1 MFELTIDSLTIGWI
15 AVFALVMVFGGL
27 VHGTLGLGFPVV
39 TTPLLSLVLDV
50 RSAILVTLL
59 PTVCVNLVSIARGG
73 RWEESIGRYWPLAAY
88 ALIGSLAGAQLL
100 VVSDPRPFKLVLA
113 LLVLL
118 YLLVSSATALPMPW
132 PRTHFQL
139 SMLGFGLLAGISAG
153 TTNVMVPI
161 LIIYV
166 LELELSRRA
175 TVQVFNLC
183 FLAGKL
189 SQIAVFALAGLLG
202 GKLLMTT
209 APLAVTAMA
218 ALLVGMAVRDRIPT
232 PTYRRIIRFLLA
244 IIAALLIA
252 QFALSDQQFS
262 ILDTH

>member
-1 MFELTIDSLTIGWI
+1 MPELTIDTLSIGWL

-73 RWEESIGRYWPLAAY
+73 RWEDSIGRHWPLAAY
-88 ALIGSLAGAQLL
+88 ALVGSVVGAHVL
-100 VVSDPRPFKLVLA
+100 VVSDPHPFKLLLA
-113 LLVLL
+113 LIVLL
-118 YLLVSSATALPMPW
+118 YLFVSGTGALRMPW

-139 SMLGFGLLAGISAG
+139 SMLVFGLLAGVSAG

-161 LIIYV
+161 LIIYA
-166 LELELSRRA
+166 LELDLGRRA

-183 FLAGKL
+183 FLAGKIA
-189 SQIAVFALAGLLG
+189 QIAVFAVAGLVG
-202 GKLLMTT
+202 ARLLVTT
-209 APLAVTAMA
+209 APLALVAVA
-218 ALLVGMAVRDRIPT
+218 ALFAGMAVRDRIPT
-232 PTYRRIIRFLLA
+232 EIYRRIIRYLLGA
-244 IIAALLIA
+244 FAVLLIV
-252 QFALSDQQFS
+252 QFARGN
-262 ILDTH
+262 

>member
-1 MFELTIDSLTIGWI
+1 MPDLTIDTLSVGWL

-50 RSAILVTLL
+50 RSAILITLL

-73 RWEESIGRYWPLAAY
+73 RWEESIGRFWPLAGY

-100 VVSDPRPFKLVLA
+100 VISDPRPFKLVLA

-118 YLLVSSATALPMPW
+118 YLLVSGATALHMPW

-139 SMLGFGLLAGISAG
+139 SMLGFGLVAGISAG

-161 LIIYV
+161 LIIYM
-166 LELELSRRA
+166 LELEVSRRA

-189 SQIAVFALAGLLG
+189 SQIAVFAVAGLLG
-202 GKLLMTT
+202 GRLLMVT
-209 APLAVTAMA
+209 APLAAAAIA
-218 ALLVGMAVRDRIPT
+218 ALLVGMAVRDRIPAV
-232 PTYRRIIRFLLA
+232 TYRRIIRLLLA
-244 IIAALLIA
+244 AFAALLIA
-252 QFALSDQQFS
+252 QFALA
-262 ILDTH
+262 H

>member
-1 MFELTIDSLTIGWI
+1 MPELSLDTLSLGWL

-73 RWEESIGRYWPLAAY
+73 RWEESIGRHWPLAAY
-88 ALIGSLAGAQLL
+88 ALVGSVIGAHVL
-100 VVSDPRPFKLVLA
+100 VVSDPRPFKLLLA
-113 LLVLL
+113 FIVLL
-118 YLLVSSATALPMPW
+118 YLFVSGTGVLRMPW

-139 SMLGFGLLAGISAG
+139 SMLVFGLVAGVSTG

-161 LIIYV
+161 LIIYA
-166 LELELSRRA
+166 LELELGRRA

-183 FLAGKL
+183 FLAGKVA
-189 SQIAVFALAGLLG
+189 QIAVFAAAGLVG
-202 GKLLMTT
+202 VRLLVTT
-209 APLAVTAMA
+209 TPLALVAVV
-218 ALLVGMAVRDRIPT
+218 ALFAGMAVRDRIPT
-232 PTYRRIIRFLLA
+232 DTYRRIIRYLLA
-244 IIAALLIA
+244 AFAVLLVVQYA
-252 QFALSDQQFS
+252 SAS
-262 ILDTH
+262 